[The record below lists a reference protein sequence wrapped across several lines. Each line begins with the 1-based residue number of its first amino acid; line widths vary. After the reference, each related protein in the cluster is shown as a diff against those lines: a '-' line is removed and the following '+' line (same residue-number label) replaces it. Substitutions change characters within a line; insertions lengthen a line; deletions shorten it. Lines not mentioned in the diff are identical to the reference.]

1 MAQALGKKK
10 KNPGDTAKMNV
21 LHTPTGCTQGSQH
34 ELHTIWAAPQR

>member
-10 KNPGDTAKMNV
+10 NIQETAQMNV

-34 ELHTIWAAPQR
+34 ELHTIWAALQR